1 MADFTITV
9 NGKPYDHR
17 DAAIA
22 VVRSAWDAWKAA
34 NRDARLD
41 GDRADYLEFKAENR
55 PADDEF
61 DGASAEEKALY
72 AEIQAANLEA
82 ALAAREPIAAE

>member
-9 NGKPYDHR
+9 NGTTYGHR
-17 DAAIA
+17 DDAIA
-22 VVRSAWDAWKAA
+22 AVRAAWDGWKAA

-55 PADDEF
+55 PSDDEF

-82 ALAAREPIAAE
+82 ALAAREPVTAE